1 MNYDRHIDNYGI
13 LTEPTTGNIVSMAP
27 NFDNNLALLT
37 NDLPEWKPLMGFLS
51 DYRDLFAEYSVPSV
65 SAQQLTKAI
74 DRAYADS
81 AREFSSGEL
90 QKLRTKA
97 EIRDFILQSYSLVKG
112 QELSYFLNMELDNA
126 SEHH

>member
-13 LTEPTTGNIVSMAP
+13 LTEPATGSIVSMAP

-37 NDLPEWKPLMGFLS
+37 NDLP
-51 DYRDLFAEYSVPSV
+51 DYRDLFAAYPVSSV
-65 SAQQLTKAI
+65 SAQQLKKAV

-81 AREFSSGEL
+81 AREFSNGEL

-97 EIRDFILQSYSLVKG
+97 EIRDFIL
-112 QELSYFLNMELDNA
+112 LSYCLMRGAGSELF
-126 SEHH
+126 SKYRIG